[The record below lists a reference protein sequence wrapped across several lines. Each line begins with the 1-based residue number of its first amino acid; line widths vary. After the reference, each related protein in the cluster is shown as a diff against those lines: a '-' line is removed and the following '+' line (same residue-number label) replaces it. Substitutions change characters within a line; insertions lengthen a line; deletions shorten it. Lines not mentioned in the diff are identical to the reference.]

1 MKKNVN
7 MIENGFNGR
16 GYREIG
22 KGMRVGREERNKGH
36 RERGLVNETKYRREE
51 TETLE
56 KGIDPKGMEEGR
68 KGKRKGPR
76 TPPPPR
82 FFWEFESTVAKSQE
96 EMGWLTARG

>member
-7 MIENGFNGR
+7 RIENGFNR
-16 GYREIG
+16 RRYREIG
-22 KGMRVGREERNKGH
+22 KGMGVGREERNKGN

-76 TPPPPR
+76 TPPPR
-82 FFWEFESTVAKSQE
+82 ASFGNSSQ
-96 EMGWLTARG
+96 L